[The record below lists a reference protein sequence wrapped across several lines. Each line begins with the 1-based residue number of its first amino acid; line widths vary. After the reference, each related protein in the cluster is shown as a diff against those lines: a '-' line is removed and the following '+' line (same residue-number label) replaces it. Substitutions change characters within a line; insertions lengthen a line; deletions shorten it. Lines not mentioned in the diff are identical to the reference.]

1 VSVFAD
7 ECEPIRTPQIDGIC
21 FGLHG
26 GGENLRKI
34 WIIAAGVLALGMVV
48 ALALVGV
55 SPNGAYAW
63 HSIQT
68 AMNSVSDV
76 VVKSNGAYA
85 WH

>member
-1 VSVFAD
+1 MN
-7 ECEPIRTPQIDGIC
+7 
-21 FGLHG
+21 G

-34 WIIAAGVLALGMVV
+34 VIIAAGVLALAMAAVV
-48 ALALVGV
+48 MIVGI

-63 HSIQT
+63 LSIQT

-85 WH
+85 WL